1 MCFDRN
7 WDGKKNSLDIARD
20 NYLADTEEDSHG
32 ASCFISFSKE
42 DEKFVRI
49 IYDLLKQGD
58 RKVMVDWEDSPPS
71 SGWLEE
77 IHRRIE
83 NYDAFIFVISHASV
97 KSELC
102 NWEVDHA
109 IQNGKRIIPLV
120 CDSDVDF
127 RIVRKELSSLNWIF
141 FHNGAEKGRDSEEMK
156 QSMNLLIKALDMHL
170 RHAQIHTKILRRALK
185 WEKDDFEKSLLFRG
199 DDLQRAQHW
208 LSASALGKEPKPTTL
223 HLSHI
228 NDSQA
233 LEESMNK
240 RKLIAVFFAFIV
252 AIGILWPTWGV
263 FFFSLVFSHF
273 FVYFSSN

>member
-1 MCFDRN
+1 MSTDKKRN
-7 WDGKKNSLDIARD
+7 DISRD

-32 ASCFISFSKE
+32 AACFISFAKE
-42 DEKFVRI
+42 DEKFVRMI
-49 IYDLLKQGD
+49 VDLLRQGE
-58 RKVMVDWEDSPPS
+58 RKIGVDWEDIPPS

-83 NYDAFIFVISHASV
+83 HYDAFIFVLSEASV
-97 KSELC
+97 QSELC

-109 IQNGKRIIPLV
+109 VQNGKRIIVIV
-120 CDSDVDF
+120 CEEVDY
-127 RIVRKELSSLNWIF
+127 RIVRKELASLNWIF
-141 FHNGAEKGRDSEEMK
+141 FQGAEQKGVESDEMQ
-156 QSMNLLIKALDMHL
+156 QSMNLLVKALDMHL
-170 RHAQIHTKILRRALK
+170 RHAQYHTKILKRALK

-208 LSASALGKEPKPTTL
+208 LSASALGKQPKPTTL
-223 HLSHI
+223 HLSFI

-240 RKLIAVFFAFIV
+240 RKLIAVFFLFIV
-252 AIGILWPTWGV
+252 AIGIWFPSWGV